1 MILTSTS
8 SAKLRSSLEQAR
20 YIRGGEGRTNPKKS
34 KNPILPRN
42 PHFGFLGFLGFL
54 SNISLKSYHEIAI
67 LGLGFFVFFGLD
79 PPPYYNKL

>member
-8 SAKLRSSLEQAR
+8 LAKLRSSSEQAR
-20 YIRGGEGRTNPKKS
+20 YIRGGGGGGANQPQKIQKPNPTTES
-34 KNPILPRN
+34 T
-42 PHFGFLGFLGFL
+42 FWVFLGFL

-79 PPPYYNKL
+79 PPPYYIKL